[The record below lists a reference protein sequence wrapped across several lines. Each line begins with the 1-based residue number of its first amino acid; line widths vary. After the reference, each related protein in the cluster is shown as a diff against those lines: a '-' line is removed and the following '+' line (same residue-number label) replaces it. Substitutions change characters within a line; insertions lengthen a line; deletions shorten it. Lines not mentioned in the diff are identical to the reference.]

1 MPQPAALAPEQLHT
15 ACAPEALGFRR
26 SDELPELDAAEIH
39 GRAVDAI
46 RLGLDIAGGGYNL
59 FVLGDAGSGRH
70 EMIARLLEAERHDG
84 PPPTDWC
91 YVWNFAAPSQ
101 PRLLRL
107 PCSRG
112 PALRD
117 DMQRFVEELIPAIA
131 AVFES
136 DEYRERIDGLQDEAK
151 QREETALRQLGDEAQ
166 KLGIALLRT
175 PHGFAFLPMKDADN
189 TLTQEEF
196 EKLPE
201 DRQHEL
207 GEHIKTLRER
217 MHRLVSEFPRWRRE
231 LQNRIRDAGR
241 EALGITVTHMIE
253 ELKPRYEDLPEVCT
267 HLDDVLK
274 DIIAS
279 GESLHTAP
287 RSDEDSDTLTYSG
300 SISVQR
306 YLVNLLVTHP
316 ADGARPSVYE
326 DHPTLQNLVG
336 RIDHLVHMGTLVSNF
351 TLIRAGALHRANGG
365 FLVLDAM
372 KLLAQ
377 PFAWEG
383 LKRALKSGRLRIESL
398 SELIGVTGSVQL
410 EPEPMPLELKLILIG
425 ERLVYYLLCQY
436 DPEFAALFRINADM
450 ESEIVRSTD
459 NTAAYARLIATL
471 ARRASLP
478 PLSAPAMARLIEH
491 AARLAGDAERL
502 STRTQPIDDRLREA
516 AHLATAA
523 GADCVERTHVD
534 AALDAHRHRHER
546 IRLHYQQEILRGQ
559 WLVDTAGSHVGQ
571 VNGLAVVPLGEDS
584 FAHPVRITATVRV
597 GEGEVID
604 IEREVKLGGPIHSK
618 GVLILSSFMAA
629 RFGWKM
635 PLSLKASLVFEQSYG
650 GVEGDSASLAE
661 LAALLSALAGVPI
674 RQSLAVTGSVNQFGV
689 VQPVGGIN
697 EKIEG
702 FFDICA
708 ARGLDGEHG
717 VLIPRPNVCHLMLRQ
732 DVVDAVRAGRF
743 HVWAVASVDEALA
756 LLTGRPVASFDAA
769 VLTGLKKLA
778 RLRRRFGATEGHA
791 ASTAKPEDG
800 EGHGDTEGGK
810 KRGGKGGK
818 KGGQRSA

>member
-1 MPQPAALAPEQLHT
+1 MSVSDPLAPERLHT
-15 ACAPEALGFRR
+15 PCDPTTLGFQ
-26 SDELPELDAAEIH
+26 SSAELPELDAADIH
-39 GRAVDAI
+39 ARAVDAI
-46 RLGLDIAGGGYNL
+46 RLGLDIAGEGYNL
-59 FVLGDAGSGRH
+59 FVLGDTGSGRH
-70 EMIARLLEAERHDG
+70 EIVTRLLEDERHEG
-84 PPPTDWC
+84 PPPADWC
-91 YVWNFAAPSQ
+91 YVWNFDNASR
-101 PRLLRL
+101 PRLLPL
-107 PCSRG
+107 PCGRG
-112 PALRD
+112 PGLRD
-117 DMQRFVEELIPAIA
+117 DMQRFVEELMPAIA

-136 DEYRERIDGLQDEAK
+136 DEYRNRIETLQEEAK

-166 KLGIALLRT
+166 ALGVALLRT
-175 PHGFAFLPMKDADN
+175 PHGFAFLPIKDAGS
-189 TLTQEEF
+189 TLSQEEF

-201 DRQHEL
+201 ERQHAL
-207 GEHIKTLRER
+207 GEHIKTLHER
-217 MHRLVSEFPRWRRE
+217 MHRLMNEFPRWRRE

-241 EALGITVTHMIE
+241 DALGATVTHMVE
-253 ELKPRYEDLPEVCT
+253 DLKPRYADLPDVCA
-267 HLDDVLK
+267 HLDDVLE

-279 GESLHTAP
+279 GESLHASP
-287 RSDEDSDTLTYSG
+287 HSEDDSDTLTYSG

-306 YLVNLLVTHP
+306 YLVNLLVANP
-316 ADGARPSVYE
+316 ADGSRPVVYE

-351 TLIRAGALHRANGG
+351 TLVRAGALHRANGG
-365 FLVLDAM
+365 FLVLDAI
-372 KLLAQ
+372 KLLSQ

-383 LKRALKSGRLRIESL
+383 VKRALKSGRLRIESL

-410 EPEPMPLELKLILIG
+410 EPEPMPLTLKLILVG
-425 ERLVYYLLCQY
+425 ERLVYYLLGQY

-450 ESEIVRSTD
+450 ESEITRTPD
-459 NTAAYARLIATL
+459 NTAAYARMIAAL
-471 ARRASLP
+471 ARRAELP
-478 PLSAPAMARLIEH
+478 PLSAPATARLIEH

-516 AHLATAA
+516 AHFASAA
-523 GADCVERTHVD
+523 GAARIEREHVD
-534 AALDAHRHRHER
+534 AALEAHRRRHER

-571 VNGLAVVPLGEDS
+571 VNGLAVVPLGDDS

-618 GVLILSSFMAA
+618 GVLILSAFMAA
-629 RFGWKM
+629 RFGWTM

-661 LAALLSALAGVPI
+661 LTALLSALAGVPI
-674 RQSLAVTGSVNQFGV
+674 RQALAVTGSVNQFGV

-708 ARGLDGEHG
+708 ARGLTGEQG

-732 DVVDAVRAGRF
+732 EVVDAVRDGRF
-743 HVWAVASVDEALA
+743 RVWAVADVDEALE
-756 LLTGRPVASFDAA
+756 LLTGLPAGVADAQGNMPEGSINA
-769 VLTGLKKLA
+769 LALAGLEKLA
-778 RLRRRFGATEGHA
+778 QLRRRFGAG
-791 ASTAKPEDG
+791 KD
-800 EGHGDTEGGK
+800 DT
-810 KRGGKGGK
+810 
-818 KGGQRSA
+818 